1 MGTSNSFG
9 GPNNGTPLIPTWLD
23 PDAPIMPLPPSVVQ
37 PDGSEKPAIAPEVP
51 IRLPA
56 IRPAPNRFTTART
69 ARRHIAAIGQAES
82 LLPFESAMLAML
94 LEQSKEITVLQ
105 QKLEELMAKNG

>member
-1 MGTSNSFG
+1 MLSPFRRTLRRSDQYVF
-9 GPNNGTPLIPTWLD
+9 
-23 PDAPIMPLPPSVVQ
+23 
-37 PDGSEKPAIAPEVP
+37 DGLFAA
-51 IRLPA
+51 
-56 IRPAPNRFTTART
+56 

-94 LEQSKEITVLQ
+94 LEQSKEIAVLQ